1 MNDTAQDKKNELRQ
15 MMHERGAID
24 ADDNLTDAGRNYL
37 SLLNWQLETQRLE
50 LASAQ
55 QSLERTSDLIA
66 IYHAFDDAQ
75 YERLPGYQKRF
86 NQKPTTFEPTPEE
99 IDTVLN
105 DVFTAMAT
113 AGDQHDDDQHDDE
126 YKNWIPSAAER
137 AARPSLG
144 ICQGCGRWLDYRT
157 ETCTCWNDR
166 HVTKRVISQDEAL
179 IAMRAILKLTESSE
193 AEQVE

>member
-37 SLLNWQLETQRLE
+37 YLLNSQLEKQRYALG
-50 LASAQ
+50 LAR
-55 QSLERTSDLIA
+55 QSLNKIIDMIEL
-66 IYHAFDDAQ
+66 
-75 YERLPGYQKRF
+75 YQAY
-86 NQKPTTFEPTPEE
+86 
-99 IDTVLN
+99 D
-105 DVFTAMAT
+105 
-113 AGDQHDDDQHDDE
+113 GDE